1 MYLIYLSD
9 IPAFNSKMAANSL
22 TSISQKNELTNVL
35 TIKTIQILPIRT
47 LMTALKDIL
56 GDTNITFTPEGMK
69 IINTDKSHTTLVHLF
84 LEADNFEFYECKK
97 EKIIIGVNIVQ
108 LYKLINT
115 IESND
120 TLTIYIDENDYVDG
134 IISHLSLKFEYA
146 EIRRRKIK
154 RLRLIEPDHEEL
166 EFPDVSFSSI
176 LHMPSISFQ
185 KNVKSFVSVTDKLEI
200 ISVGNELIYKADGPF
215 ADIIITTNELEGNM
229 EFVKQP
235 DASEINQGIFS
246 IRHLN
251 SIIKCTHLCDQIE
264 MYIENDLPLVVKY
277 NVASLGMLKLCIA
290 PLPSS

>member
-154 RLRLIEPDHEEL
+154 RLRLISYE
-166 EFPDVSFSSI
+166 
-176 LHMPSISFQ
+176 
-185 KNVKSFVSVTDKLEI
+185 KN
-200 ISVGNELIYKADGPF
+200 
-215 ADIIITTNELEGNM
+215 
-229 EFVKQP
+229 
-235 DASEINQGIFS
+235 
-246 IRHLN
+246 
-251 SIIKCTHLCDQIE
+251 
-264 MYIENDLPLVVKY
+264 
-277 NVASLGMLKLCIA
+277 
-290 PLPSS
+290 

>member
-9 IPAFNSKMAANSL
+9 ILAFNSKMASNSL
-22 TSISQKNELTNVL
+22 TYISQKNDLTNVL

-176 LHMPSISFQ
+176 LHMPSVAFQ
-185 KNVKSFVSVTDKLEI
+185 KNIKSLVAVTDKLEI
-200 ISVGNELIYKADGPF
+200 ISVGNELIYKAEGPF

-229 EFVKQP
+229 EFIKQP

-277 NVASLGMLKLCIA
+277 NVASLGMLKLCIV

>member
-9 IPAFNSKMAANSL
+9 ILAFNSKMASNSL
-22 TSISQKNELTNVL
+22 TYISQQNELTNVL

-176 LHMPSISFQ
+176 LHMPSVAFQ
-185 KNVKSFVSVTDKLEI
+185 KNIKSLVAVTDKLEI
-200 ISVGNELIYKADGPF
+200 ISVGNELIYKAEGPF

-229 EFVKQP
+229 EFIKQP